1 MNRNQET
8 HRPSTS
14 LAPESAW
21 SKSSYSSQDGGNCV
35 EIADLT
41 GAVGVRDSKD
51 KTGPALVVPAAAWT
65 SFVDLVTPG

>member
-8 HRPSTS
+8 HRPSTN
-14 LAPESAW
+14 LAPEPAW

-41 GAVGVRDSKD
+41 GAVGIRDSKD

-65 SFVDLVTPG
+65 FFVDLVTAG